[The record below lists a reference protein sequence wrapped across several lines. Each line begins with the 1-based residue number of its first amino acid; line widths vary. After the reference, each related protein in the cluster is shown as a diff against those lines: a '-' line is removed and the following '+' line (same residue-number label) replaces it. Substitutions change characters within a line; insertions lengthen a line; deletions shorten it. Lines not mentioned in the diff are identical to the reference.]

1 MRPALLVPALLL
13 SAALGGCNREPDF
26 DERFDEASS
35 TISASAEAIDAEIG
49 ATDTAVPSNAP

>member
-26 DERFDEASS
+26 DERFDDASS
-35 TISASAEAIDAEIG
+35 TISASAEAIDTEIR
-49 ATDTAVPSNAP
+49 ATDRSAYQR

>member
-49 ATDTAVPSNAP
+49 ATDRPAFQR

>member
-35 TISASAEAIDAEIG
+35 TISASAEAIDAEIR
-49 ATDTAVPSNAP
+49 ATDRPTHQR